1 MPKALTLDFMF
12 TGIIESQAEILEILP
27 NEENITFRLACPLKS
42 EFKIDQSISH
52 DGVCLTVDGIQDNS
66 YTVTAIY
73 ETRIKTNL
81 GAKKVGDTLNI
92 ERCMPAHGRFDG
104 HIVQGHIDGT
114 GTIQSIENQAGSFL
128 IGIQYT
134 MPNPLTVP
142 KGSIALNGISLTV
155 VDSQPGQF
163 SVAIIPYTWNHTN
176 LHQLSIGDTIN
187 LEFDILG
194 KYIQAWMKHPSIQ
207 PNA

>member
-1 MPKALTLDFMF
+1 
-12 TGIIESQAEILEILP
+12 
-27 NEENITFRLACPLKS
+27 
-42 EFKIDQSISH
+42 
-52 DGVCLTVDGIQDNS
+52 VDGIQDNS

-81 GAKKVGDTLNI
+81 GSKKVGDTLNI

-128 IGIQYT
+128 IGIHYT
-134 MPNPLTVP
+134 MPNHLTVP

>member
-1 MPKALTLDFMF
+1 MF
-12 TGIIESQAEILEILP
+12 TGIIESQAEILEIQSHQ
-27 NEENITFRLACPLKS
+27 NNRTFWLSCPLKP

-52 DGVCLTVDGIQDNS
+52 DGVCLTVDGIQENS
-66 YTVTAIY
+66 YTVTAIH
-73 ETRIKTNL
+73 ETLIRTNL
-81 GAKKVGDTLNI
+81 KNKFKGDFLNI

-114 GTIQSIENQAGSFL
+114 GTLTSIENQEGSYL
-128 IGIQYT
+128 LGVQYAL
-134 MPNPLTVP
+134 PNHLTVP

-155 VDSQPGQF
+155 VDSQPDYF

-176 LHQLSIGDTIN
+176 LMQSKVGDSIN

-194 KYIQAWMKHPSIQ
+194 KYIQAYLKQASIHS
-207 PNA
+207 NA

>member
-1 MPKALTLDFMF
+1 
-12 TGIIESQAEILEILP
+12 
-27 NEENITFRLACPLKS
+27 
-42 EFKIDQSISH
+42 
-52 DGVCLTVDGIQDNS
+52 
-66 YTVTAIY
+66 
-73 ETRIKTNL
+73 
-81 GAKKVGDTLNI
+81 
-92 ERCMPAHGRFDG
+92 
-104 HIVQGHIDGT
+104 
-114 GTIQSIENQAGSFL
+114 
-128 IGIQYT
+128 
-134 MPNPLTVP
+134 MPNHLTVP

>member
-1 MPKALTLDFMF
+1 MF

-27 NEENITFRLACPLKS
+27 QEKNVTFRLRCPLQN
-42 EFKIDQSISH
+42 EFNIDQSISH
-52 DGVCLTVDGIQDNS
+52 DGVCLTVDGLQDDS
-66 YTVTAIY
+66 YTVTAIH
-73 ETRIKTNL
+73 ETLIKTNL
-81 GAKKVGDTLNI
+81 SSKKIGDALNI

-114 GTIQSIENQAGSFL
+114 GRICSIENQEGSYL
-128 IGIQYT
+128 IGIEYT
-134 MPNPLTVP
+134 LPNHLTVS
-142 KGSIALNGISLTV
+142 KGSIAINGISLTV
-155 VDSQPGQF
+155 VDSKPGAF

-176 LHQLSIGDTIN
+176 LQQIKIGNTIN

-194 KYIQAWMKHPSIQ
+194 KYIQAWMKHQSFE

>member
-1 MPKALTLDFMF
+1 MF

-27 NEENITFRLACPLKS
+27 RESNLTFKLACPLMS
-42 EFKIDQSISH
+42 DFKIDQSISH

-66 YTVTAIY
+66 YTVTAIH
-73 ETRIKTNL
+73 ETLIKTNL
-81 GAKKVGDTLNI
+81 SSKKAGDTLNI

-114 GTIQSIENQAGSFL
+114 GTIQFIENQAGSYL
-128 IGIQYT
+128 IGIQYDL
-134 MPNPLTVP
+134 PNHLTVP

-155 VDSQPGQF
+155 VGSQPNQF
-163 SVAIIPYTWNHTN
+163 SVAIIPYTWTHTN
-176 LHQLSIGDTIN
+176 LHQLKLGDTIN

-194 KYIQAWMKHPSIQ
+194 KYIQAWMKHPSFQ
-207 PNA
+207 PHA

>member
-66 YTVTAIY
+66 YT
-73 ETRIKTNL
+73 
-81 GAKKVGDTLNI
+81 KKVGDTLNI

-134 MPNPLTVP
+134 MPNHLTVP